1 MTTSCKVSICVPTY
15 NRPELIVECLDS
27 CLAQTH
33 TNIEILI
40 GDNSSDSRTQQLI
53 SERYAHDA
61 RIRYVKNEPPLSPA
75 RNVASLFARATGDKI
90 SLIHDDDYYA
100 SDGIANLL
108 ELWQQHPQL
117 EVAFGDQYEV
127 DMQGN
132 VDVRK
137 SAARMRKACR
147 SSRGEQVSG
156 RCFRT
161 SAGWRMPISSSA
173 SAIATTSA
181 TAAITCSALSYVL
194 PRRRCIICI
203 AMCRTTALPTCRFRT
218 ARAARN
224 SPLRCQHSNSCR
236 D

>member
-1 MTTSCKVSICVPTY
+1 MGGAEKKMTTSCKVSICVPTY
-15 NRPELIVECLDS
+15 NRPGLIVDCLDS

-90 SLIHDDDYYA
+90 ALIHDDDYYA
-100 SDGIANLL
+100 NDGIANLL

-117 EVAFGDQYEV
+117 EVAFADQYEV

-132 VDVRK
+132 VDVLK
-137 SAARMRKACR
+137 SAALNEAFHR
-147 SSRGEQVSG
+147 SADAW
-156 RCFRT
+156 C
-161 SAGWRMPISSSA
+161 
-173 SAIATTSA
+173 
-181 TAAITCSALSYVL
+181 
-194 PRRRCIICI
+194 
-203 AMCRTTALPTCRFRT
+203 
-218 ARAARN
+218 
-224 SPLRCQHSNSCR
+224 
-236 D
+236 